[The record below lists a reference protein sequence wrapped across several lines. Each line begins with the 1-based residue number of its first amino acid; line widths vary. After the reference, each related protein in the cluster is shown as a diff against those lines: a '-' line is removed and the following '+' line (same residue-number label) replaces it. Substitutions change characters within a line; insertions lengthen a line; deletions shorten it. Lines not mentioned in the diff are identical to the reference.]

1 MYAFRYTAVTTI
13 IYLTKNKLLPNAC
26 RKCSIFL
33 ISKQLFKWISHLHWA
48 TMNTLFTQ
56 GERHTLLHALQA
68 VTFGISR
75 KWSCNTSLGE
85 KNLLETSPHWNC
97 QYLANAIWLICL
109 QDTVQK
115 PDSYRKMVKLAQC
128 ISTSTEVSDK
138 KITVWSFVSQKQ
150 AYENFFS
157 ALVIQITLTQRRQNS
172 ADWKMCKTFVVLT
185 YKVHIVRVSSADTVQ
200 LWNVTNCLKHLST
213 VQSF

>member
-1 MYAFRYTAVTTI
+1 MYAFRYTAVTTV
-13 IYLTKNKLLPNAC
+13 IYLTKNKLLQNAC
-26 RKCSIFL
+26 RKRSIFP

-56 GERHTLLHALQA
+56 EERHTLLHALQA

-75 KWSCNTSLGE
+75 KWSCNISLGE

-97 QYLANAIWLICL
+97 QYSANAIWLICL

-115 PDSYRKMVKLAQC
+115 SDSYRKMVKLAQC

-138 KITVWSFVSQKQ
+138 KITVYIQKK

-185 YKVHIVRVSSADTVQ
+185 YKVHIVCVSPADTVQ
-200 LWNVTNCLKHLST
+200 LWTVMNCLKHLST